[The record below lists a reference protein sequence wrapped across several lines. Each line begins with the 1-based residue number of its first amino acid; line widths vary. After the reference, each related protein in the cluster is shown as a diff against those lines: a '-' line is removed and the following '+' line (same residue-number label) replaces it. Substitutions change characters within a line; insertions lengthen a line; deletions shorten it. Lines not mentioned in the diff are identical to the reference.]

1 MTEPVPGP
9 IFDISRPEHRTSPV
23 VFASPHSGSRY
34 PMPFLDQSGLEGL
47 AVRRSEDA
55 FVDELFAA
63 APSFGAPL
71 IAAQFPR
78 AFVDAN
84 REPFELD
91 PAMFDETLPD
101 WVNTASPRVAAG
113 LGTVARIVAGGAD
126 IYTGPLSFAEVE
138 ARIRQHHIPYHE
150 ALSDL
155 IDEALDLFGCCLVV
169 DCHSMPSM
177 AVPGIGRRQPDV
189 VLGDCH
195 GSTCNRDISL
205 LAERTLTDLGLT
217 VTRNKPYAGGYTTR
231 HYARPSLGVQ
241 TLQIEINRA
250 LYMDE
255 TEIRKNAGFQQL
267 SERLRVLV
275 AALARLTP
283 DRIHPSMAAE

>member
-1 MTEPVPGP
+1 MTEHAPDST
-9 IFDISRPEHRTSPV
+9 FDIRRPVNRTSPV

-34 PMPFLDQSGLEGL
+34 PQAFLEQSGLDRL

-63 APSFGAPL
+63 APDFGAPL
-71 IAAQFPR
+71 ITAQFPR
-78 AFVDAN
+78 AYVDAN

-91 PAMFDETLPD
+91 PAMFDDALPS
-101 WVNTASPRVAAG
+101 WVNTTSPRVAAG
-113 LGTVARIVAGGAD
+113 LGTVARIVAGGAE
-126 IYTGPLSFAEVE
+126 IYSGPLSFCEVE
-138 ARIRQHHIPYHE
+138 ARIRKHHIPYHE
-150 ALSDL
+150 ALSGL
-155 IDEALDLFGCCLVV
+155 IDETLDLFGCCLVV

-177 AVPGIGRRQPDV
+177 AVPGIGRAQPDV

-195 GSTCNRDISL
+195 GSTCNREISL

-231 HYARPSLGVQ
+231 HYARPSIGVQ
-241 TLQIEINRA
+241 TLQIEVNRA
-250 LYMDE
+250 LYMNE
-255 TEIRKNAGFQQL
+255 AEICKNAGF
-267 SERLRVLV
+267 ERLAERLKILV
-275 AALARLTP
+275 ASLARLTP